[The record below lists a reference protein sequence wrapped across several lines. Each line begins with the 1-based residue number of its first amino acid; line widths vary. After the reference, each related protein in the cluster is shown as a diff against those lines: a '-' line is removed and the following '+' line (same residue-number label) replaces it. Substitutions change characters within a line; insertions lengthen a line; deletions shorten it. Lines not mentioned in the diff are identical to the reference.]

1 MLTAK
6 KPFYWFAVLALVAAM
21 LACRLPG
28 SGALTPAPVQSV
40 PTAAPIPQVTSPNMD
55 ISPDSDLYSLIQSSL
70 TDLYQ
75 EVSPGV
81 VSILVTNQ
89 LGSGTGSGFVY
100 DMEGHIITNYHVVEG
115 ADTLEVDFPSGF
127 KAYATLV
134 GTDLDSDLAII
145 KVKAPPEELH
155 PLRLGN
161 SDELQIGQTVVAI
174 GNPFGLNG
182 TMTMGIVSAKGR
194 TLDSMRQTSG
204 GNYFT
209 AGDLIQT
216 DTAINPGNSG
226 GPLLNLDGEVVG
238 VNRAI
243 RTTGVTADGEP
254 LNSGIGFAV
263 SINIVARVAPAIIA
277 NGEYKYPY
285 LGVSSLPELTLA
297 SQEILGLPRSTGAYI
312 TDVVKGSPADKAG
325 LRAGTR
331 PLDQTDLK
339 AGGDL
344 IIAVDGRPVMVFGDM
359 LSYMI
364 NNKGPGDVITV
375 TILRGDQQLDLEVTL
390 GERP

>member
-1 MLTAK
+1 MSFTK
-6 KPFYWFAVLALVAAM
+6 KPFYWFSVLALVAAM

-28 SGALTPAPVQSV
+28 SSAITPAPV
-40 PTAAPIPQVTSPNMD
+40 PPIETAIPIPENNPPNMD

-81 VSILVTNQ
+81 VAILVTSQN
-89 LGSGTGSGFVY
+89 GAGMGSGFVY
-100 DMEGHIITNYHVVEG
+100 DMEGHIITNYHVIEE
-115 ADTLEVDFPSGF
+115 ADTLEVDFPSGY

-134 GTDLDSDLAII
+134 GTDLDSDLAVI
-145 KVKAPPEELH
+145 KVNVPAEELH
-155 PLRLGN
+155 PLKLGN

-182 TMTMGIVSAKGR
+182 TMTMGIISAKGR

-204 GNYFT
+204 GNFFT

-238 VNRAI
+238 INRAI

-254 LNSGIGFAV
+254 MNSGIGFAI
-263 SINIVARVAPAIIA
+263 SINIAARVVPAIIA

-312 TDVVKGSPADKAG
+312 TDVVKGSPAEKAG
-325 LRAGTR
+325 LHAGTR
-331 PLDQTDLK
+331 TLDQTDLK

-344 IIAVDGRPVMVFGDM
+344 IIAVDSRPVMVFGDM

-375 TILRGDQQLDLEVTL
+375 TVLRGDQELDLEVTL